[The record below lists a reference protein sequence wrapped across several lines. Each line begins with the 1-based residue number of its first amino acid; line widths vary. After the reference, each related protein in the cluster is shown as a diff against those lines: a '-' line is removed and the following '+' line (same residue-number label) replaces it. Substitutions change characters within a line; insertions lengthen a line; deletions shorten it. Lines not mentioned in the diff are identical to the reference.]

1 MRKSLRNILIV
12 AAVCVLPLTF
22 YARTAPVPAPE
33 PQSGDQ
39 DSLVRLISADSLQL
53 LEVNGKSCRRV
64 VGRPA
69 RFLHNN
75 TYLLCDTAI
84 WNVDDQLINAMGQ
97 VKIIQDRTELRSD
110 KLNYYVDRD
119 LAEFRGSVVILTDK
133 DNNTLK
139 TRFLDYNTKDSV
151 AVFRNGASMRD
162 KDGQIIESMS
172 GSYDSKIKTFTFSED
187 VNMYTDSV
195 FVKTTWLKYESDL
208 SLATFGYNT
217 HAWKDG
223 DMLSSN
229 AGTYD
234 RSAENFFF
242 NRDVHVMTDTQ
253 EGWCDSLYFNRTTMD
268 VTMLGNA
275 QVSDTTRSVHALA
288 GRMDYVDSLSEVTLT
303 RQPAVVAEVDDENG
317 RDSVWVGAEQLR
329 YWTVPKCDLDS
340 MELVLSAERLKSI
353 AVDPVSELRRQ
364 AAEAAAKAAEE
375 AAANDPNNAANA
387 AKRKAEYDKQTEAKG
402 TGRTKVEKPARI
414 SFSKP
419 SPADTIAVAA
429 DTVAVGEAAD
439 GSDVEDVSV
448 VEAGEAADTVAAD
461 TVAADVVAVEE
472 SAVEAPAAAGV
483 SAVAAEAEDMPER
496 DVEIGGEAEDIPEFT
511 ELKMATDSL
520 AVATDS
526 LTVAADSLAAPK
538 DTTKIGFMSAMGKVK
553 IYRSTMQV
561 TCDSLRYCDL
571 DSLARLYREPK
582 IWNEENHQYISDS
595 VYVVIRNNA

>member
-84 WNVDDQLINAMGQ
+84 WNVDDQLINAMGR

-340 MELVLSAERLKSI
+340 MEL
-353 AVDPVSELRRQ
+353 
-364 AAEAAAKAAEE
+364 
-375 AAANDPNNAANA
+375 
-387 AKRKAEYDKQTEAKG
+387 G
-402 TGRTKVEKPARI
+402 
-414 SFSKP
+414 
-419 SPADTIAVAA
+419 
-429 DTVAVGEAAD
+429 GE
-439 GSDVEDVSV
+439 
-448 VEAGEAADTVAAD
+448 
-461 TVAADVVAVEE
+461 
-472 SAVEAPAAAGV
+472 
-483 SAVAAEAEDMPER
+483 
-496 DVEIGGEAEDIPEFT
+496 VEIA
-511 ELKMATDSL
+511 L
-520 AVATDS
+520 
-526 LTVAADSLAAPK
+526 
-538 DTTKIGFMSAMGKVK
+538 
-553 IYRSTMQV
+553 
-561 TCDSLRYCDL
+561 
-571 DSLARLYREPK
+571 
-582 IWNEENHQYISDS
+582 
-595 VYVVIRNNA
+595 

>member
-84 WNVDDQLINAMGQ
+84 WNVDDQLINAMGR

-419 SPADTIAVAA
+419 SPADTVAFAAVTIAV
-429 DTVAVGEAAD
+429 
-439 GSDVEDVSV
+439 
-448 VEAGEAADTVAAD
+448 
-461 TVAADVVAVEE
+461 
-472 SAVEAPAAAGV
+472 
-483 SAVAAEAEDMPER
+483 
-496 DVEIGGEAEDIPEFT
+496 
-511 ELKMATDSL
+511 
-520 AVATDS
+520 
-526 LTVAADSLAAPK
+526 
-538 DTTKIGFMSAMGKVK
+538 
-553 IYRSTMQV
+553 
-561 TCDSLRYCDL
+561 
-571 DSLARLYREPK
+571 
-582 IWNEENHQYISDS
+582 
-595 VYVVIRNNA
+595 